1 MTMADKNFPL
11 YTKEPDGTIQKWYL
25 FGWYG
30 PRFSVSTVKNAKF
43 HHYRRYFHMDDVG
56 KTIFLSRKEAQAVP
70 VPPADNDDAQKA
82 VPQADPSSEDITGKI
97 QTAADGQIFFPL
109 P

>member
-25 FGWYG
+25 FSWHG

-43 HHYRRYFHMDDVG
+43 HHYKRYFHMDDVG
-56 KTIFLSRKEAQAVP
+56 KTIFLSRKEAQAAP
-70 VPPADNDDAQKA
+70 VPSLASP
-82 VPQADPSSEDITGKI
+82 
-97 QTAADGQIFFPL
+97 DGQALFPL
-109 P
+109 S